1 MLINK
6 TTGTMEITTISH
18 CSVMCT
24 FCPQIT
30 LKKAY
35 GNNEKTMSLNSFSKF
50 LSKIP
55 QYIDIHF
62 AGYSEPW
69 LNPEAT
75 DMLELTLLNNHNVS
89 IYTTLAGMSV
99 EDANRV
105 IELCT
110 KHTKQIKTLVLHLQ
124 DKNKNMRGLKITE
137 EYKQIL
143 KLFVNFKNTN
153 TLELFQIMTMDKEN
167 NFDKEILEIIDK
179 PTFNFIPLS
188 RAGNLNGNKVEYVDS
203 PKHSEPIYCG
213 KTPYYNKNV
222 LMPNGDVALC
232 CMDYGLQHVI
242 GNLND
247 QDYWELFETKGMHE
261 VRKNNMLNEYSDKTI
276 CRNCEWALP
285 LKDFS
290 RATTLPI
297 GS

>member
-35 GNNEKTMSLNSFSKF
+35 GNNEKIMSLDSFSKF
-50 LSKIP
+50 LLKIP
-55 QYIDIHF
+55 KNVDIHF
-62 AGYSEPW
+62 SGYSEPW
-69 LNPEAT
+69 LNSEAT
-75 DMLELTLLNNHNVS
+75 DMLELTLLNNYNVA
-89 IYTTLAGMSV
+89 IYTTLVGMSF

-105 IELCT
+105 IELC
-110 KHTKQIKTLVLHLQ
+110 KKYTKQIKTLVLHLQ

-143 KLFVNFKNTN
+143 KLFIDFKNEN
-153 TLELFQIMTMDKEN
+153 LLEYFQIMTMDKEN
-167 NFDKEILEIIDK
+167 NFDEEILKIIDK
-179 PTFNFIPLS
+179 TTFNFKAIS
-188 RAGNLNGNKVEYVDS
+188 RAGNLNGKKVEYVVS

-213 KTPYYNKNV
+213 KTPYYNRNV

-242 GNLND
+242 GNLNN
-247 QDYWELFETKGMHE
+247 QEYWELFETKNMQE

-276 CRNCEWALP
+276 CRNCEWAMP
-285 LKDFS
+285 LKDFFK
-290 RATTLPI
+290 ATL
-297 GS
+297 